1 MKKIET
7 NLTKKQEQLLEDFI
21 CYKEEEEVSENTLNM
36 YRVSIRL
43 FLDFTGDEI
52 TKRKVL
58 DFKKMLVESKSPK
71 TVNTRLTA
79 VNEFLRRNKMDDL
92 RVKMLKIQQ
101 KHFVLNVPND
111 EEYEKLLKYFLEE
124 KKYKLYWIVRF
135 IAGTGMRVNEITKI
149 TYGALKSG
157 YAEIHSKGKE
167 RSIMI
172 PKKLIEESRS
182 YFGDKPD
189 ENFLFTNRF
198 GEQLT
203 TRGIATVIYENGI
216 KAGIRKEVLHPHAF
230 RHYFAIKLM
239 KATNNNISLVSSVL
253 GHSDLKTTMI
263 YTMLSKEEQ
272 EKQMNDFVCW

>member
-1 MKKIET
+1 
-7 NLTKKQEQLLEDFI
+7 
-21 CYKEEEEVSENTLNM
+21 
-36 YRVSIRL
+36 
-43 FLDFTGDEI
+43 
-52 TKRKVL
+52 
-58 DFKKMLVESKSPK
+58 
-71 TVNTRLTA
+71 
-79 VNEFLRRNKMDDL
+79 
-92 RVKMLKIQQ
+92 
-101 KHFVLNVPND
+101 
-111 EEYEKLLKYFLEE
+111 
-124 KKYKLYWIVRF
+124 
-135 IAGTGMRVNEITKI
+135 
-149 TYGALKSG
+149 
-157 YAEIHSKGKE
+157 
-167 RSIMI
+167 MI

>member
-7 NLTKKQEQLLEDFI
+7 NLTQKQKQLLEDFI
-21 CYKEEEEVSENTLNM
+21 CYKEEQELSENTLVM
-36 YRVSIRL
+36 YRTSVRL
-43 FLDFTGDEI
+43 FLDFTGEEI

-58 DFKKMLVESKSPK
+58 DFKKMLVAGKSPK
-71 TVNTRLTA
+71 TVNARLVG
-79 VNEFLRRNKMDDL
+79 VNEFLCWNKMSDL
-92 RVKMLKIQQ
+92 CVKTLKIQQ
-101 KHFVLNVPND
+101 KHFVLNVPTD
-111 EEYEKLLKYFLEE
+111 EEYEKLLKYALEE

-149 TYGALKSG
+149 TYSVLKTG

-189 ENFLFTNRF
+189 EEFLFQNRF
-198 GEQLT
+198 GKQLT
-203 TRGIATVIYENGI
+203 TRGIAAVIYENGT
-216 KAGIRKEVLHPHAF
+216 KAGLRKEILHPHAF

-239 KATNNNISLVSSVL
+239 KATNNNISLVSSML

-263 YTMLSKEEQ
+263 YTMMSKEDQ
-272 EKQMNDFVCW
+272 EKQMNDFVSW